1 MFITQVDSSPI
12 SDEEKFGYLLESV
25 IPKVRN
31 RIANLKP
38 SSVGHKMAWDRLKK
52 EYGQTKV
59 VVNAHLDEII
69 NLPTVRGTNHG
80 KVQEFYDKL
89 SNNYDALQTLGEGG
103 KLQGFVMRT
112 LNKLPHVKPDLVTV
126 DDNWEEWEMEVLI
139 SNLQAWLK
147 RNKCEDGQKFH
158 AYMGERRNKE
168 RSYYG
173 GEGKPKPKCIFC
185 REEHWSDERKTTVTQ
200 AQRKK
205 FFVDKNLCF
214 NCGRS
219 GHRGNQCR
227 SRGCFKCRSKHH
239 ASLCERNENLKPNT
253 DGNRVL
259 NGYSNS
265 PEEKSLPP
273 IVPVE
278 IKGEVMWA
286 YLDTGSAKNFVSRDT
301 AKKLNLKPKC
311 HEVREIVTLNGVT
324 KQSMPIYEIEINA
337 LDGKARERI
346 EVTGSKLSDF
356 TTVNRPVIS
365 ELKEKYEH
373 MKDKTFYYT
382 ENGSCTIH
390 LIIRDKTFCRM
401 RTEAVCKGEEGDPVV
416 EETSFRWLVHGGDDY
431 TDDQCMFVRENS
443 DCERLFSL
451 DVLGIEDRGTTGSE
465 ILNDF
470 TENIVRKETG
480 RYEVGFPWIPG
491 SKPTDTNEQ
500 QSRKRLTNVNR
511 KLEKASEL
519 KKEYDDI
526 INEQLVEGVVEEAPE
541 NPTGDRVYYMP
552 HKPVVRQDATTT
564 KVRMV
569 FDASAKPNESAESIN
584 DCMFTGPPLQPQ
596 LWYIL
601 VRTRLMQNLVLA
613 DIQKAFLQIEVEEED
628 RDSFRFLYNVNG
640 VEKHL
645 RFARVPFGAEV
656 SPFVLETNYN
666 GVLHTTS
673 NESINEV
680 IETSII
686 TQQKPI
692 YAEVVVL
699 SSALVNSA
707 KTSGAGCSKGG

>member
-1 MFITQVDSSPI
+1 
-12 SDEEKFGYLLESV
+12 
-25 IPKVRN
+25 
-31 RIANLKP
+31 
-38 SSVGHKMAWDRLKK
+38 
-52 EYGQTKV
+52 
-59 VVNAHLDEII
+59 
-69 NLPTVRGTNHG
+69 
-80 KVQEFYDKL
+80 
-89 SNNYDALQTLGEGG
+89 
-103 KLQGFVMRT
+103 MRT

-147 RNKCEDGQKFH
+147 RNKCEDGQKSH

-205 FFVDKNLCF
+205 FFVDKNLFF

-301 AKKLNLKPKC
+301 AKKLNLKLKR
-311 HEVREIVTLNGVT
+311 HEVKRHEIVTLNGVT

-569 FDASAKPNESAESIN
+569 FDASAKPNASAESIN

>member
-1 MFITQVDSSPI
+1 MAEKRIEMENKAKARSAKLPKLKIIPFKGTAADWVRFENMFITQVDSSLI

-25 IPKVRN
+25 IPKVRD

-38 SSVGHKMAWDRLKK
+38 SSVGYKMAWDRLKK

-103 KLQGFVMRT
+103 KLQGFVMST
-112 LNKLPHVKPDLVTV
+112 LNKLPHVKPDLVRV
-126 DDNWEEWEMEVLI
+126 DDNWEEWEMEILI

-147 RNKCEDGQKFH
+147 RNKCEDGQKSP
-158 AYMGERRNKE
+158 AYMSERRKKE

-185 REEHWSDERKTTVTQ
+185 SEEHWSDECKTTVTQ

-227 SRGCFKCRSKHH
+227 SRGCFKCGSKHH
-239 ASLCERNENLKPNT
+239 TSLCERNENLKP
-253 DGNRVL
+253 V
-259 NGYSNS
+259 
-265 PEEKSLPP
+265 
-273 IVPVE
+273 VPVE

-286 YLDTGSAKNFVSRDT
+286 YLDTGSAKNFVSRDA
-301 AKKLNLKPKC
+301 AKKLNLKPKR

-337 LDGKARERI
+337 LDGKARERM

-356 TTVNRPVIS
+356 TTVNRPAIS

-373 MKDKTFYYT
+373 MKNKTFYYT

-390 LIIRDKTFCRM
+390 LIIGDKTFSRM

-416 EETSFRWLVHGGDDY
+416 EETSFGWLVHGGDDY

-443 DCERLFSL
+443 DCERLFR
-451 DVLGIEDRGTTGSE
+451 DVH
-465 ILNDF
+465 
-470 TENIVRKETG
+470 
-480 RYEVGFPWIPG
+480 PG
-491 SKPTDTNEQ
+491 D
-500 QSRKRLTNVNR
+500 
-511 KLEKASEL
+511 
-519 KKEYDDI
+519 
-526 INEQLVEGVVEEAPE
+526 
-541 NPTGDRVYYMP
+541 
-552 HKPVVRQDATTT
+552 
-564 KVRMV
+564 
-569 FDASAKPNESAESIN
+569 
-584 DCMFTGPPLQPQ
+584 
-596 LWYIL
+596 
-601 VRTRLMQNLVLA
+601 
-613 DIQKAFLQIEVEEED
+613 
-628 RDSFRFLYNVNG
+628 
-640 VEKHL
+640 
-645 RFARVPFGAEV
+645 
-656 SPFVLETNYN
+656 
-666 GVLHTTS
+666 
-673 NESINEV
+673 
-680 IETSII
+680 
-686 TQQKPI
+686 
-692 YAEVVVL
+692 
-699 SSALVNSA
+699 
-707 KTSGAGCSKGG
+707 